1 MQTLTLRPVAV
12 YRCDFPDKFGLPRQ
26 SGLAADLQG
35 RVVFLP
41 PFSSPDYVRGIDGY
55 SHLWLLWQFDRA
67 GQSDSPTVRPPKL
80 GGNTRV
86 GVFASRAPFR
96 PNPVGLSCVRLE
108 RVEILTDGTPVLH
121 VAGGDLCDGTP
132 VFDIKP
138 YLPYAD
144 AVPEAKSGFAKTSG
158 TLTVVCDDGLLEAV
172 PAEKREALRQV
183 LSFDPRPGYQD
194 DPGRVYKMRYA
205 SFDVA
210 FRVDGEVLTVVEIA
224 LVSDQGQGT
233 SD

>member
-1 MQTLTLRPVAV
+1 MDGVRLQVVAE
-12 YRCDFPDKFGLPRQ
+12 YRCDFPNKFGLPRQ
-26 SGLAADLQG
+26 SGLATELRG

-41 PFSSPDYVRGIDGY
+41 PFCNPDYIRGIEGY

-67 GQSDSPTVRPPKL
+67 GASNSPTVRPPKL

-86 GVFASRAPFR
+86 GVFASRSPFR
-96 PNPVGLSCVRLE
+96 PNPVALSCVRLE
-108 RVEILTDGTPVLH
+108 RVEIAADGTPVLH
-121 VAGGDLCDGTP
+121 VAGGDLADGTP

-144 AVPEAKSGFAKTSG
+144 AVPDATSGFAKTGG
-158 TLTVVCDDGLLEAV
+158 TLAVVCDDRLLEAV
-172 PAEKREALRQV
+172 PADKRGALLQV

-194 DPGRVYKMRYA
+194 DPARVYKMRYA

-210 FRVDGEVLTVVEIA
+210 FRVEGETLVVVDVEA
-224 LVSDQGQGT
+224 VSC
-233 SD
+233 

>member
-26 SGLAADLQG
+26 SGLAGDLQG

-86 GVFASRAPFR
+86 GVFASRAPYR

-108 RVEILTDGTPVLH
+108 RVEIRSDGTPVLH

-144 AVPEAKSGFAKTSG
+144 AVPQAASGFAKTSG
-158 TLTVVCDDGLLEAV
+158 TLRVVCDDGLLKAV
-172 PAEKREALRQV
+172 PAEKREALLQV

-194 DPGRVYKMRYA
+194 DPGRVYRMRYA